1 MGLLL
6 KTKIKIT
13 KINRPKAVL
22 IKHLSIECG
31 DILEIFL
38 SVDKN
43 KYSTGAKDLIPFDRV
58 THFEYKEHK
67 YIKFEETYGNASVG
81 GVVHDPDCWCSKIKD
96 KNEYRTVN

>member
-1 MGLLL
+1 MGLSL
-6 KTKIKIT
+6 KTKIKIL

-43 KYSTGAKDLIPFDRV
+43 KYSTGAKAIDIINTRNGKILENYSFAIFAKNFSDYYE
-58 THFEYKEHK
+58 TFEY
-67 YIKFEETYGNASVG
+67 EEL
-81 GVVHDPDCWCSKIKD
+81 
-96 KNEYRTVN
+96 

>member
-6 KTKIKIT
+6 KTKIKIL

-31 DILEIFL
+31 DTLEIFL

-43 KYSTGAKDLIPFDRV
+43 KYSTGAKAIDVINTRNGMILENYSFALFAKNFSDYYE
-58 THFEYKEHK
+58 TFEYKE
-67 YIKFEETYGNASVG
+67 I
-81 GVVHDPDCWCSKIKD
+81 
-96 KNEYRTVN
+96 

>member
-1 MGLLL
+1 MGLSL
-6 KTKIKIT
+6 KTKIKIL

-43 KYSTGAKDLIPFDRV
+43 KYSTGAKVIDIINTRNGMILENYSFAIFAKNFSDFYE
-58 THFEYKEHK
+58 TFEY
-67 YIKFEETYGNASVG
+67 EEL
-81 GVVHDPDCWCSKIKD
+81 
-96 KNEYRTVN
+96 

>member
-6 KTKIKIT
+6 KTKIKII

-43 KYSTGAKDLIPFDRV
+43 KYSTGAKAIDVVNTRNGMMLENYSFAIFAKNFSDYYE
-58 THFEYKEHK
+58 TFEY
-67 YIKFEETYGNASVG
+67 EEL
-81 GVVHDPDCWCSKIKD
+81 
-96 KNEYRTVN
+96 

>member
-1 MGLLL
+1 MGLSL
-6 KTKIKIT
+6 KTKIKIL

-43 KYSTGAKDLIPFDRV
+43 KYAFHAKAVDVFNTRNGMKLENYSF
-58 THFEYKEHK
+58 TMFAKNFSYYYNNTFEY
-67 YIKFEETYGNASVG
+67 
-81 GVVHDPDCWCSKIKD
+81 
-96 KNEYRTVN
+96 NEL

>member
-6 KTKIKIT
+6 KTKIKII
-13 KINRPKAVL
+13 KVNRPKAVL

-43 KYSTGAKDLIPFDRV
+43 KYSTGAKAIDVVNTRNGMMLENYSFAIFAKNFSDYYE
-58 THFEYKEHK
+58 TFEY
-67 YIKFEETYGNASVG
+67 EEL
-81 GVVHDPDCWCSKIKD
+81 
-96 KNEYRTVN
+96 

>member
-6 KTKIKIT
+6 KTKIKII
-13 KINRPKAVL
+13 KVNRPKAVL

-43 KYSTGAKDLIPFDRV
+43 KYSTGAKAIDVINTRNGLMLENYSFTIFAKNFSDYYE
-58 THFEYKEHK
+58 TFEY
-67 YIKFEETYGNASVG
+67 EEL
-81 GVVHDPDCWCSKIKD
+81 
-96 KNEYRTVN
+96 

>member
-6 KTKIKIT
+6 KTKIKII
-13 KINRPKAVL
+13 KVNRPKAVL

-43 KYSTGAKDLIPFDRV
+43 KYSTGAKAIDIVNTRNGMMLENYSFALFAKNFSDYYE
-58 THFEYKEHK
+58 TFEY
-67 YIKFEETYGNASVG
+67 EEL
-81 GVVHDPDCWCSKIKD
+81 
-96 KNEYRTVN
+96 

>member
-1 MGLLL
+1 MEKLLL
-6 KTKIKIT
+6 IIL
-13 KINRPKAVL
+13 VL
-22 IKHLSIECG
+22 YCTSCHNGQTE
-31 DILEIFL
+31 
-38 SVDKN
+38 V
-43 KYSTGAKDLIPFDRV
+43 KYLGKESPKDLIPFDRV

>member
-6 KTKIKIT
+6 KTKIKII

-31 DILEIFL
+31 DILEILL

-43 KYSTGAKDLIPFDRV
+43 KYSTGAGAKAIDVINTRNGMILENYSFALFAKNFSDYYE
-58 THFEYKEHK
+58 TFEY
-67 YIKFEETYGNASVG
+67 EEL
-81 GVVHDPDCWCSKIKD
+81 
-96 KNEYRTVN
+96 

>member
-1 MGLLL
+1 MGLSL
-6 KTKIKIT
+6 KTKIKIL

-43 KYSTGAKDLIPFDRV
+43 KYSTGAKAIDIINTRNGMILENYSFAIFAKNFSDFYE
-58 THFEYKEHK
+58 TFEY
-67 YIKFEETYGNASVG
+67 EEL
-81 GVVHDPDCWCSKIKD
+81 
-96 KNEYRTVN
+96 

>member
-1 MGLLL
+1 MGLSL
-6 KTKIKIT
+6 KTKIKIL

-43 KYSTGAKDLIPFDRV
+43 KYSTGAKAIDIINTRNGMILENYSFAIFAKNFSDYYE
-58 THFEYKEHK
+58 TFEY
-67 YIKFEETYGNASVG
+67 EEL
-81 GVVHDPDCWCSKIKD
+81 
-96 KNEYRTVN
+96 